1 MSDIIVHGT
10 SLFLRGMRSLADFGH
25 SVSCIAFRC
34 GRARKFAPPQRTRG
48 WNGTSAPSRTRR
60 ASKRDRGTVDGF
72 WFLRVPLIVRH
83 QHTAFNPGDPEMS
96 AEVGKV
102 QRADGARNYKEINL
116 VRPGQQDDYIADRV
130 IFKANQRSVTPGP
143 PSLGWLFIN
152 CFQPAEW
159 YSSFTELRAPG
170 SYCQGST
177 KWYRWTETPLTPA
190 RRRSSLSASS
200 LEAKTSME
208 WSSVNSVF
216 EDAICRSASMP

>member
-1 MSDIIVHGT
+1 MTLQNNERERAFGLIYRRPRYFLFSCDRSLQVLPNWRLRNQRQGEQGLSDIIVHGT

-130 IFKANQRSVTPGP
+130 IFKANPEIGDS
-143 PSLGWLFIN
+143 
-152 CFQPAEW
+152 
-159 YSSFTELRAPG
+159 RAPILG
-170 SYCQGST
+170 MVIHQ
-177 KWYRWTETPLTPA
+177 LLPA
-190 RRRSSLSASS
+190 CGMVL
-200 LEAKTSME
+200 L
-208 WSSVNSVF
+208 F
-216 EDAICRSASMP
+216 Y